1 MSLFYGDIAMYRF
14 DLKALSYTPK
24 ALCWKRFR
32 DDIFVVW
39 NHSLQELHKFFE
51 FMNSID
57 ISGKI
62 KIAMS
67 VANKSSTLEFLDLS
81 LHINEHNKFCF
92 DVYAKPTNSFTYVLS
107 LTCYPKKSINKVPKG
122 TALRL
127 RRICD
132 SDEKFDIQSSEYQSY
147 LIARDY
153 NPTLVKTTIS
163 LCWKL

>member
-67 VANKSSTLEFLDLS
+67 VANKSSTLEFLD
-81 LHINEHNKFCF
+81 
-92 DVYAKPTNSFTYVLS
+92 
-107 LTCYPKKSINKVPKG
+107 
-122 TALRL
+122 
-127 RRICD
+127 
-132 SDEKFDIQSSEYQSY
+132 
-147 LIARDY
+147 
-153 NPTLVKTTIS
+153 
-163 LCWKL
+163 